1 MNVPAARPV
10 FTTAYENFKGVD
22 FTSQRPDRNRFPEA
36 CNIEIT
42 DHVKKRPGYGRIS
55 IKCGGEEITDEIK
68 VIKFMKFNNEPYY
81 FVQAGNVLYRGKDF
95 DSMEEVKTNSQV
107 ITSDEAMNFVEC
119 DNKVYVLTGR
129 DIYEISYKE
138 DILSDEGIKNGTGKV
153 YDFYYKNGEI
163 YYLCTDKNGHYGNA
177 EYSNIYYKIVT
188 EADFPVFAN
197 RFIGADKKIPSDLL
211 KIKEDSEGIRRPH
224 LCYID
229 VKKSSNF
236 PYLSPQDGGFAYAPC
251 FAENVDN
258 TIKGQETAAEYAR
271 VFSENV
277 LNEEINILTPYRF
290 CEYNAISAPGGGN
303 SYILPEDYL
312 ARTIVIVRGL
322 FKDNDNSGNEYER
335 DYIEIESSGVEGSSI
350 RYIKSDKINGVYNGQ
365 KIRIYYESK
374 YSTESYNAHR
384 LKESTV
390 CSNMLYGNGNYY
402 FLAGKGKKNT
412 DYHSE
417 VNDMTYF
424 KGSSYQMYGN
434 SDEILGYG
442 QLGESLCVIKKNGS
456 DNSMCLRT
464 SAEISGLGTI
474 FPVSYCLGGAALG
487 VSADSIK
494 NLNGEVLYLSQTGVK
509 AVTSLS
515 TINSKV
521 TSDRSYYI
529 NGKLLKEENL
539 KDAKCVIHKDKY
551 YLGING
557 NVYILDASKPK
568 DYINQT
574 ANEYSY
580 EALFWDNVPAS
591 CFYSDGE
598 GLYFGGKNG
607 GLFKFTED
615 RYMDGTEPT
624 KCFVATVFDDDGD
637 FMSLKKLKKKGTG
650 VLAKPYSRSTM
661 EILYRY
667 DDNNEKALKPFYPQY
682 FDFND
687 IDFSRFTFYT
697 SDRPQVIPFMKKSK
711 KYKSFQFVLKSDADE
726 PFAFLG
732 IIKRY
737 EIVNYVKRM

>member
-10 FTTAYENFKGVD
+10 YTTAYENFKGVD

-55 IKCGGEEITDEIK
+55 IKCGGEEITNEIK

-81 FVQAGNVLYRGKDF
+81 FVQAGNVLYMGKSF
-95 DSMEEVKTNSQV
+95 EELNEVKV
-107 ITSDEAMNFVEC
+107 YGEASPISSEETMSFIEC
-119 DNKVYVLTGR
+119 DNKVYVLTG
-129 DIYEISYKE
+129 E
-138 DILSDEGIKNGTGKV
+138 DIFEIAYWEDEIASDKTIGQGKFNLYVYFETATTVGSLSFNAGYQVCTDGNNLYNQYDILYYKNISDSEFPFYSRRFFVGKDTLDSSYYKIKNGKP
-153 YDFYYKNGEI
+153 
-163 YYLCTDKNGHYGNA
+163 YLCYVDIKRSVHLPSLGDGLKN
-177 EYSNIYYKIVT
+177 T
-188 EADFPVFAN
+188 
-197 RFIGADKKIPSDLL
+197 
-211 KIKEDSEGIRRPH
+211 
-224 LCYID
+224 
-229 VKKSSNF
+229 
-236 PYLSPQDGGFAYAPC
+236 GFAHVPCYAK
-251 FAENVDN
+251 
-258 TIKGQETAAEYAR
+258 TISIIPGGESLSSYEKIYSK
-271 VFSENV
+271 VFNEGTI
-277 LNEEINILTPYRF
+277 LNEEINILTEYRC
-290 CEYNAISAPGGGN
+290 CEYVQDGGGKSQFVLPDDCISKEVLVQCGEKSGWDWPDITASFHDTYGYYYVSASQTN
-303 SYILPEDYL
+303 TSYG
-312 ARTIVIVRGL
+312 TH
-322 FKDNDNSGNEYER
+322 
-335 DYIEIESSGVEGSSI
+335 
-350 RYIKSDKINGVYNGQ
+350 
-365 KIRIYYESK
+365 IRIYYKSK
-374 YSTESYNAHR
+374 YAKSAYEAHKLKTSTTH
-384 LKESTV
+384 
-390 CSNMLYGNGNYY
+390 SNMIYGNGNYY
-402 FLAGKGKKNT
+402 FLAGKEKKNV

-456 DNSMCLRT
+456 DNSLCLRT
-464 SAEISGLGTI
+464 SAEVSGLGTV

-487 VSADSIK
+487 VSKDSIK
-494 NLNGEVLYLSQTGVK
+494 NLNGEVLYLSQTGIK
-509 AVTSLS
+509 ALTGLSLL
-515 TINSKV
+515 NSKV

-598 GLYFGGKNG
+598 DLYFGGKNG

-650 VLAKPYSRSTM
+650 VLAKPYSRSTID
-661 EILYRY
+661 ILYRY

-711 KYKSFQFVLKSDADE
+711 KYKSFQFVLKSDVDE

>member
-1 MNVPAARPV
+1 MNVPAARTV

-22 FTSQRPDRNRFPEA
+22 FTSQRPERNRFPEA

-81 FVQAGNVLYRGKDF
+81 FVQAGNVLYMGKSF
-95 DSMEEVKTNSQV
+95 EELNEVKV
-107 ITSDEAMNFVEC
+107 YGEASPISSEETMSFIEC
-119 DNKVYVLTGR
+119 DNKIYVLTGK
-129 DIYEISYKE
+129 DIFEIAYREDVLEGSNGSYTMYYKRYDENRILYYSTTGGDGDSLLTHYKIITDKE
-138 DILSDEGIKNGTGKV
+138 FPVYSSRFVSGGKIPEEYLKTDANKRTLLCRIDIRKS
-153 YDFYYKNGEI
+153 YDFPDTGLDGEFGFS
-163 YYLCTDKNGHYGNA
+163 YAPLYA
-177 EYSNIYYKIVT
+177 EH
-188 EADFPVFAN
+188 
-197 RFIGADKKIPSDLL
+197 IGTFSKSDLDSL
-211 KIKEDSEGIRRPH
+211 SSPEAIYAQVFGEKII
-224 LCYID
+224 
-229 VKKSSNF
+229 
-236 PYLSPQDGGFAYAPC
+236 
-251 FAENVDN
+251 
-258 TIKGQETAAEYAR
+258 
-271 VFSENV
+271 
-277 LNEEINILTPYRF
+277 NEEINLLSEFRS
-290 CEYNAISAPGGGN
+290 CEYITVN
-303 SYILPEDYL
+303 SSNTEVSTHNMYILPP
-312 ARTIVIVRGL
+312 
-322 FKDNDNSGNEYER
+322 
-335 DYIEIESSGVEGSSI
+335 DYIAGTSVFVTGDF
-350 RYIKSDKINGVYNGQ
+350 RNNWIKNCPTLHYKYGVYYLTYSA
-365 KIRIYYESK
+365 IYSAGIPPVDYGTRMRVYYKSENSRSAYESHK
-374 YSTESYNAHR
+374 LKTSTAH
-384 LKESTV
+384 
-390 CSNMLYGNGNYY
+390 SNMIYGNGNYY
-402 FLAGKGKKNT
+402 FLAGKEKKNV

-456 DNSMCLRT
+456 DNSLCLRS
-464 SAEISGLGTI
+464 SAEVSGLGTV

-494 NLNGEVLYLSQTGVK
+494 NLNGEVLYLSQTGIK
-509 AVTSLS
+509 ALTGLSLF
-515 TINSKV
+515 NSKV
-521 TSDRSYYI
+521 ASDRSYYI

-539 KDAKCVIHKDKY
+539 NDAKCVIHKDKY

-568 DYINQT
+568 DYINAT

-598 GLYFGGKNG
+598 NLYFGGKNG
-607 GLFKFTED
+607 GLFKFSDELYTD
-615 RYMDGTEPT
+615 DGEAT

-711 KYKSFQFVLKSDADE
+711 KYKSFQFVLKSDVDE

>member
-10 FTTAYENFKGVD
+10 YTTSYENFKGVD

-68 VIKFMKFNNEPYY
+68 VIKFMKFNHQPYY
-81 FVQAGNVLYRGKDF
+81 FVQAGNVLYWGKGF
-95 DSMEEVKTNSQV
+95 EELNEVKV
-107 ITSDEAMNFVEC
+107 YGEASPISSEETMSFIEC
-119 DNKVYVLTGR
+119 DNKVYVLTG
-129 DIYEISYKE
+129 E
-138 DILSDEGIKNGTGKV
+138 DIFEIAYREDVLEGSDGRYTMYRKLYDTNKLPYYSTDGDSKSLTHYKIITDEEFPVYSSRFVSGGEIPKEYLKTDANKRTLLCRIDIRKS
-153 YDFYYKNGEI
+153 YDFPDTGLDGE
-163 YYLCTDKNGHYGNA
+163 
-177 EYSNIYYKIVT
+177 
-188 EADFPVFAN
+188 F
-197 RFIGADKKIPSDLL
+197 
-211 KIKEDSEGIRRPH
+211 
-224 LCYID
+224 
-229 VKKSSNF
+229 
-236 PYLSPQDGGFAYAPC
+236 GFSYAPLY
-251 FAENVDN
+251 AEHIGTFSKSELDN
-258 TIKGQETAAEYAR
+258 LSSPEAIYAK
-271 VFSENV
+271 VFGEKII
-277 LNEEINILTPYRF
+277 NEEINLLSEFRS
-290 CEYNAISAPGGGN
+290 CEYITVYS
-303 SYILPEDYL
+303 SDTEVTTHHMYILPP
-312 ARTIVIVRGL
+312 
-322 FKDNDNSGNEYER
+322 
-335 DYIEIESSGVEGSSI
+335 DYIAGTTVFVTGDF
-350 RYIKSDKINGVYNGQ
+350 RDNWIKNCTALHYKCGVY
-365 KIRIYYESK
+365 YLT
-374 YSTESYNAHR
+374 YSTIYSAGIPPVDYGTRMRVYYKSENSRSTYEAHK
-384 LKESTV
+384 LKTSTIH
-390 CSNMLYGNGNYY
+390 SNMIYGNGNYY
-402 FLAGKGKKNT
+402 FLAGKEKKNV

-424 KGSSYQMYGN
+424 KGSSYQIYGN

-456 DNSMCLRT
+456 DNSLCLRS
-464 SAEISGLGTI
+464 SAEVSGLGTV
-474 FPVSYCLGGAALG
+474 FPVSYALGGASLG
-487 VSADSIK
+487 ISADSIK
-494 NLNGEVLYLSQTGVK
+494 NFNGEVLYLSQTGIK

-580 EALFWDNVPAS
+580 EALFWDNIPAS

-598 GLYFGGKNG
+598 HLYFGGKNG
-607 GLFKFTED
+607 GLFKFIEGKYLD
-615 RYMDGTEPT
+615 DTEPT

-637 FMSLKKLKKKGTG
+637 FMSLKKIKKKGTG
-650 VLAKPYSRSTM
+650 VLAKPFSRSTID
-661 EILYRY
+661 ILYRY

-711 KYKSFQFVLKSDADE
+711 KYKSLQFVLKSDVDE

>member
-10 FTTAYENFKGVD
+10 YTTAYENFKGVD

-36 CNIEIT
+36 CNIEIA

-81 FVQAGNVLYRGKDF
+81 FVQAGNVLYWGKSF

-107 ITSDEAMNFVEC
+107 ITSDEAMNFIEC
-119 DNKVYVLTGR
+119 DNKVYILTGE
-129 DIYEISYKE
+129 DIYEIAYREDEIASDETIGQGKFNLYVYFE
-138 DILSDEGIKNGTGKV
+138 TATTVGSLNFNAGYQVCTDGNNLYNQYDILYYKNISDSEFPFYSRRFFVGKDTLDSSYYKIKNGKP
-153 YDFYYKNGEI
+153 Y
-163 YYLCTDKNGHYGNA
+163 
-177 EYSNIYYKIVT
+177 
-188 EADFPVFAN
+188 
-197 RFIGADKKIPSDLL
+197 
-211 KIKEDSEGIRRPH
+211 

-229 VKKSSNF
+229 IRRSTQIPSSG
-236 PYLSPQDGGFAYAPC
+236 DGLKDTGFAYVPC
-251 FAENVDN
+251 YAKTQTIYPAASGLDDYAEIYSSVFNED
-258 TIKGQETAAEYAR
+258 TI
-271 VFSENV
+271 
-277 LNEEINILTPYRF
+277 LNEEVNLLTEYRRCDYIQNTGSNQEF
-290 CEYNAISAPGGGN
+290 
-303 SYILPEDYL
+303 ILPDDCVSREVLVQCGERSPKDWLDINASVNPAYGYYYVSVSQT
-312 ARTIVIVRGL
+312 RTP
-322 FKDNDNSGNEYER
+322 SGTHF
-335 DYIEIESSGVEGSSI
+335 
-350 RYIKSDKINGVYNGQ
+350 
-365 KIRIYYESK
+365 RIYYKSK
-374 YSTESYNAHR
+374 YAKSSFESHY
-384 LKESTV
+384 LKISTV
-390 CSNMLYGNGNYY
+390 CSNMIYGNGNYY
-402 FLAGKGKKNT
+402 FLVGKAKKNA

-464 SAEISGLGTI
+464 SAEVSGLGTV

-487 VSADSIK
+487 VSKDSIK
-494 NLNGEVLYLSQTGVK
+494 NLNGEVLYLSQTGIK
-509 AVTSLS
+509 ALTGLSLL
-515 TINSKV
+515 NSKV

-580 EALFWDNVPAS
+580 EALFWDNIPAS

-598 GLYFGGKNG
+598 NLYFGGKNG
-607 GLFKFTED
+607 GLFKFIEGKYLD
-615 RYMDGTEPT
+615 DTEPT

-637 FMSLKKLKKKGTG
+637 FMSLKKIKKKGTG
-650 VLAKPYSRSTM
+650 VLAKPFSRSTID
-661 EILYRY
+661 ILYRY

-711 KYKSFQFVLKSDADE
+711 KYKSLQFVLKSDADE